1 MQRFRQGLLPL
12 RDPLGDA
19 RETILS
25 RQFCQDHIGQYRDQG
40 IPEEAATEYTR
51 SRSAMSHVLPSA
63 SPSGKIVPPEWA
75 GDVKTGMHRQLP
87 PAQPD
92 WWYTRCAS
100 ILRRIY
106 IDGPVG
112 VQRLRSLYGG
122 RRNRG
127 VRPDRHERAS
137 GAIIRN
143 SAKGSMVMIGTLFES
158 AQGSGV
164 EISVKAAT
172 HEGHGTVAAVTV
184 RPRRFQGVSIEELS
198 MEVPLG

>member
-1 MQRFRQGLLPL
+1 MAVVYDVPATLL
-12 RDPLGDA
+12 
-19 RETILS
+19 INK
-25 RQFCQDHIGQYRDQG
+25 
-40 IPEEAATEYTR
+40 AAQK
-51 SRSAMSHVLPSA
+51 LKD
-63 SPSGKIVPPEWA
+63 SGKIVPPEWA

-127 VRPDRHERAS
+127 VRPDRHERAG

-143 SAKGSMVMIGTLFES
+143 SLQQLEKAGYVK
-158 AQGSGV
+158 
-164 EISVKAAT
+164 SVKDGRVVTPAGMSFLDKVAT
-172 HEGHGTVAAVTV
+172 EM
-184 RPRRFQGVSIEELS
+184 VSGEKKAQA
-198 MEVPLG
+198 